1 MPMALWRKIAADLQT
16 GSRVTTKTSADK
28 TQSYFFIIFSQK
40 FIWFHLSPVRFVPEQ
55 KY

>member
-16 GSRVTTKTSADK
+16 SSRVTTKTSADK

-55 KY
+55 KH